1 MLNRRRTLHCRLTSS
16 LLHYINGVVSLLVLI
31 FANTW
36 VWIFRVDL
44 FLQMKKILPQYT
56 PKNLEPYF
64 DFVLRGTCEKRK
76 NLKNYEI

>member
-1 MLNRRRTLHCRLTSS
+1 MHCRLTSS
-16 LLHYINGVVSLLVLI
+16 LLHYINGAVSLLVLI

-44 FLQMKKILPQYT
+44 FLQMKKILRQYT

-64 DFVLRGTCEKRK
+64 DSVLRVTCEKRK
-76 NLKNYEI
+76 NLQNYEI